1 MKKYLYVVAILLMII
16 ISSGCSKENNFQEVN
31 KNDENK
37 QEPSLSGLVIYETE
51 EYTYLALENQSIYIL
66 KKINANI
73 NDYVSIIYD
82 GVLDTTKDYQAIEV
96 KSALKRNDKFLLTGF
111 TSENNEKA
119 QDIVDEMTLEEVVG
133 SLFMPHHTSS
143 SLEDIGKYHLG
154 GLVLFGAAFKNKTK
168 EEVIKMTSD
177 LQEQASIP
185 LLLAVDEEGGSV
197 VRISSNK
204 NLRNTAFA
212 SPRTLYN
219 QGGFDLIEKDNQG
232 KNELLVSLGLNVNL
246 APVLDISNDKN
257 DYIYYRSIGLSPE
270 LTGEFAQRIINSSK
284 NSGVVNVMKHYPGYG
299 TNKDTHKTSSLDTRT
314 LEEVENDL
322 IPFKMAIDSGASA
335 IMVSHNTV
343 EVFDNTNPASISI
356 SNHNYLRN
364 SLNFEGMVITDA
376 LNMGA
381 TASIEDIGLK
391 AILAGNNILITKN
404 YVRDIEK
411 IISYVNDGKLSEEY
425 LRSLAKKM
433 IAWKIEMGLIK

>member
-1 MKKYLYVVAILLMII
+1 MKKYLYVVVIFLMIT
-16 ISSGCSKENNFQEVN
+16 ISCGCSKKNDFQEEN
-31 KNDENK
+31 KNDESK

-51 EYTYLALENQSIYIL
+51 EYTYLASENQGIYIL
-66 KKINANI
+66 PKINANI
-73 NDYVSIIYD
+73 NDYVNITYS
-82 GVLDTTKDYQAIEV
+82 GTLDTTKDYQNIEV
-96 KSALKRNDKFLLTGF
+96 KSMEKTNDKFSLTGF
-111 TSENNEKA
+111 ASKDKEQA
-119 QDIVDEMTLEEVVG
+119 QDIVDKMTLEEVVG
-133 SLFMPHHTSS
+133 SLFVPHHTSS
-143 SLEDIGKYHLG
+143 SLEDITKYHLG

-168 EEVIKMTSD
+168 EEVIKMTND
-177 LQEQASIP
+177 LQNQAAIP

-204 NLRNTAFA
+204 KLRDTAFA

-219 QGGFDLIEKDNQG
+219 QGGFNLIEKDNQE

-246 APVLDISNDKN
+246 APVLDISTDKN

-270 LTGEFAQRIINSSK
+270 LTGEFAKRIINSSK

-299 TNKDTHKTSSLDTRT
+299 KNKDTHKTGSLDTRT

-322 IPFKMAIDSGASA
+322 IPFKMAIESGASA
-335 IMVSHNTV
+335 IMISHNTV
-343 EVFDNTNPASISI
+343 EAFDNSNPASISI

-364 SLNFEGMVITDA
+364 NLNFEGMIITDA

-381 TASIEDIGLK
+381 TASIDDIGLK

-404 YVRDIEK
+404 YVRDISD
-411 IISYVNDGKLSEEY
+411 IISYVKDGKLSEEY
-425 LRSLAKKM
+425 LRSLAKKI